1 MQIQVSDREGKRV
14 WKPMWLIMI
23 GKPRDELTTTEGY
36 QAYRQ
41 RYDMEHLLR
50 FEREGRRGFL
60 AMSNH
65 AVGKQRLLLNAS
77 ATPEVEHEENWVQL
91 SCLAY
96 VQLWAARKLAITL
109 PYPWERYLPDLPQK
123 SDTVLSPSLVQRD
136 MNRIIT
142 EIGTPANSPK
152 RRGFSGGRTEGMI
165 QRKRTRHEVIKKGKK
180 GKKPESSPPIA
191 V

>member
-1 MQIQVSDREGKRV
+1 MTVQCTRYLLQEMQIQVSTREGKRV

-23 GKPRDELTTTEGY
+23 GQRRDQLTTTEGY

-50 FEREGRRGFL
+50 F
-60 AMSNH
+60 
-65 AVGKQRLLLNAS
+65 GKQRLLLNAS

-136 MNRIIT
+136 MNRIRS